1 MPDQPE
7 TTPESVETANT
18 TGPLSALENKGERL
32 RSILRIAFS
41 ALLGVLMMGDVAL
54 YSLHQAMK
62 SQVDSQEHRIERLNS
77 MISDLLMTNRNAE
90 KIEKIEQQVNG
101 IDGQVQAITETIKAQ
116 DKKADNLEAELE
128 PKKKKKK
135 KKR

>member
-7 TTPESVETANT
+7 ATPEPVEAAHT
-18 TGPLSALENKGERL
+18 TGPISVLENKGERL

-41 ALLGVLMMGDVAL
+41 ACLGILLMGDVAF

-77 MISDLLMTNRNAE
+77 MISDLLMSNQNSE

-101 IDGQVQAITETIKAQ
+101 IDGQVQAITDAIKRQ
-116 DKKADNLEAELE
+116 DKKAAEAEAEAEAE
-128 PKKKKKK
+128 PKKKKK
-135 KKR
+135 R